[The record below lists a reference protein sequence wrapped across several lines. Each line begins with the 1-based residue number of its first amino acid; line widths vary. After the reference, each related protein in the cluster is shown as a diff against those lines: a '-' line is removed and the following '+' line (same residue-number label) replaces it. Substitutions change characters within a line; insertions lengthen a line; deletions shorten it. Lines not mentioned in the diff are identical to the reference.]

1 MLILLIVNAT
11 DGMWKIGGVGKYS
24 LNQDHCEEFAAFGDT
39 WSADYSMNEDIFS
52 SHLVDVMG
60 QGTLR
65 SVSTLQASME
75 KFQGSM
81 FPHHECLDLEMFLEV
96 EEPTNTR
103 KSLVEDHL
111 TDGEGSKVP
120 DKIGLDETHAGTSV
134 LTRMIYTAELKPE
147 QVLGLFTCVISN
159 TARQCTCHISLLFI
173 CQGIEVLCFVHPA
186 DYVRI

>member
-24 LNQDHCEEFAAFGDT
+24 LLIL
-39 WSADYSMNEDIFS
+39 YSCCSIFS
-52 SHLVDVMG
+52 SHLVDAMG

-81 FPHHECLDLEMFLEV
+81 FSYHECLDLEMFLEV

-111 TDGEGSKVP
+111 TDGEDLKVP
-120 DKIGLDETHAGTSV
+120 NTIGLDGTHAGTSV
-134 LTRMIYTAELKPE
+134 QKLCDVTVLSGSISSCHAGRVRKPWG
-147 QVLGLFTCVISN
+147 QVDQYLAPIVASVIILES
-159 TARQCTCHISLLFI
+159 
-173 CQGIEVLCFVHPA
+173 
-186 DYVRI
+186 

>member
-24 LNQDHCEEFAAFGDT
+24 LNQEHCEEFAAFGDT

-81 FPHHECLDLEMFLEV
+81 FSHHECLDLEMFLEV

-111 TDGEGSKVP
+111 IDGEGSKVP
-120 DKIGLDETHAGTSV
+120 DKIGLDETHVGTSV